1 MVMSSFAP
9 GQEELG
15 YLLTELE
22 HRALVLTP
30 KAAQVL
36 YHGQRV
42 QMLVQKEDKAPDRT
56 NTIVK
61 LSEEEVDLYDALW
74 QLREKLAQ
82 KAAIPAY
89 IVFSNATLQDMAR
102 KKPKSMT
109 DFKRVFG
116 VGELKASWYGQAF
129 LDRTREYY
137 DLQKKEELCYEIR
150 NRH

>member
-9 GQEELG
+9 GKEELG

-36 YHGQRV
+36 YHGQGV
-42 QMLVQKEDKAPDRT
+42 QMLVQKEEKASDRT

-61 LSEEEVDLYDALW
+61 LSEEKAELYDA
-74 QLREKLAQ
+74 QRELRRKLAQ

-102 KKPKSMT
+102 KSPK
-109 DFKRVFG
+109 V
-116 VGELKASWYGQAF
+116 
-129 LDRTREYY
+129 
-137 DLQKKEELCYEIR
+137 
-150 NRH
+150 